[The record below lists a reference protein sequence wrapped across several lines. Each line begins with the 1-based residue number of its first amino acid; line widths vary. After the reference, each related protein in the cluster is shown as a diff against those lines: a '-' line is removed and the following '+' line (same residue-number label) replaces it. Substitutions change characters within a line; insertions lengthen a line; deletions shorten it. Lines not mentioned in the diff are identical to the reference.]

1 MIEKKTYR
9 RMGMKDV
16 RRGFVLEDE
25 KEFFDHSSYM
35 KLKQAQYD
43 LLFLMERNY
52 PIKSASTFVGN
63 HYMLSERQRLAL
75 VRATA
80 TKEMLESRKEKE
92 ITNLQEETVLID
104 GFNLIIT
111 LEVALSAS
119 TLILCMDGTFR
130 DLAGLRGTY
139 RMIEK
144 TDLAIKL
151 IGDQLKEQGVK
162 KVVFYLDSPVSNS
175 GRLKSRILEVLSS
188 YPYKVEVN
196 LVANADVILEKEAKV
211 ITSDA
216 IILNKCISWFN
227 ILPIIIEQNIKE
239 ARFVNLK

>member
-1 MIEKKTYR
+1 
-9 RMGMKDV
+9 MKDV

-25 KEFFDHSSYM
+25 KEFFFQNNLL
-35 KLKQAQYD
+35 KLKNAQHD

-80 TKEMLESRKEKE
+80 TKKVVMQRKEKQVKVLE
-92 ITNLQEETVLID
+92 GKTVHID

-111 LEVALSAS
+111 LEVALSGS
-119 TLILCMDGTFR
+119 TLLLCMDGTIR

-139 RMIEK
+139 HLIEK
-144 TDLAIKL
+144 TEQAIRY
-151 IGDQLKEQGVK
+151 IGEQLKSLGVK
-162 KVVFYLDSPVSNS
+162 KAVFYLDSPVSNS
-175 GRLKSRILEVLSS
+175 GRLKMRILDLLANYPFQTEVH
-188 YPYKVEVN
+188 
-196 LVANADVILEKEAKV
+196 LVPNADTVLEKQSLV

-216 IILNKCISWFN
+216 IILNKCIEWFN
-227 ILPIIIEQNIKE
+227 LIPIIIEREFIDCHY
-239 ARFVNLK
+239 VNLQTGGILDE